1 MGVGNEMNELKD
13 FGYMFMW
20 SIVAIGFVALVIHH
34 VRENAFQSGYWK
46 GRADGW
52 KLGNRQRD
60 YADNK

>member
-1 MGVGNEMNELKD
+1 MNELKD

-52 KLGNRQRD
+52 KHGNKQRD
-60 YADNK
+60 HAKNN